1 VKNYLWIF
9 AVGMVT
15 TFLITPLVEMLA
27 NSVGAVDRPTERKVH
42 TKSIP
47 RLGGVAIYLGF
58 LLASVLFLSVDRELM
73 GILLGATF
81 ILALGV
87 IDDMKDLSPKV
98 KFLGQLGA
106 AVILILSGVQIEFVG
121 NPFGK
126 GLLYLGGWGV
136 FLTLFWV
143 VGLTNTVNFIDG
155 LDGLAAG
162 VSVIALTTLCYVAHQ
177 TGQLGTAMISIALA
191 GSALGFLKHNFHPAK
206 VFMGDSGSM
215 FLGFMLGAITVQ
227 GVMKSVAAIALLV
240 PIVIMG
246 VPIFDTISAI
256 FRRFRNKRP
265 VTQADRNHI
274 HHRLLYRGFS
284 HQQTVLIIYF
294 WSVLLSMAALILNF
308 ATFMEK
314 ITVFVVLAIL
324 SFFFDK
330 FVGLFEDFRRR

>member
-1 VKNYLWIF
+1 MITAF
-9 AVGMVT
+9 
-15 TFLITPLVEMLA
+15 FITPLVEILA
-27 NSVGAVDRPTERKVH
+27 DSVGAVDHPAERKVH
-42 TKSIP
+42 AKPIP

-58 LLASVLFLSVDRELM
+58 LLASVLFLGIDRELM

-106 AVILILSGVQIEFVG
+106 AVILILFGVQIEFVG

-143 VGLTNTVNFIDG
+143 VGLTNTINFIDG

-162 VSVIALTTLCYVAHQ
+162 VSTIALATLCFVAHQ
-177 TGQLGTAMISIALA
+177 TGQLETAMISIALA
-191 GSALGFLKHNFHPAK
+191 GSALGFLKHNFHPARI
-206 VFMGDSGSM
+206 FMGDSGSM
-215 FLGFMLGAITVQ
+215 FLGFMLGAITVL

-256 FRRFRNKRP
+256 FRRFRDKRP
-265 VTQADRNHI
+265 VTQADKNHI

-284 HQQTVLIIYF
+284 HRQTVLIIYF
-294 WSVLLSMAALILNF
+294 WSALLSMAALILKF

-314 ITVFVVLAIL
+314 ITVFVALAIL

-330 FVGLFEDFRRR
+330 FVGLFEDFRRS